1 MKNKDKIVH
10 KNLFI
15 YIKLLLTAIFWGGTF
30 IAGKM
35 ISETV
40 NPCSASFLRFA
51 IASFFLII
59 ITIKI
64 EGKLPK
70 LKKKQILPVVL
81 LGFTGVFAYNI
92 LFLTGLRYINAGR
105 AALIIA
111 MNPIFISLLSA
122 LFFKERLDLIKIIG
136 ILMSVTG
143 AIIVIS
149 NGRITDFVGYSFGK
163 GELLICGC
171 VLSWVSYSL
180 IGRAVMDDLSPIVSV
195 CYSSVIGAVL
205 LFIPALYN
213 DIFSHIGS
221 YSAMDWTSLFY
232 LGFFGT
238 VIGFF
243 WYYEGIN
250 QIGPTK
256 ASVFINFV
264 PISAIILAFFI
275 LNEQISISL
284 FIGAVLVVSGIYFT
298 NDSKMLKKYRLKAKI
313 VSS

>member
-1 MKNKDKIVH
+1 MQ

-70 LKKKQILPVVL
+70 LKKSQILPVVL

-92 LFLTGLRYINAGR
+92 LFLTGLRYINAGK

-111 MNPIFISLLSA
+111 MNPVFISLLSA

-163 GELLICGC
+163 GEFLICGC

-221 YSAMDWTSLFY
+221 YSSMDWTSLFY

-275 LNEQISISL
+275 LNEQITISL

-298 NDSKMLKKYRLKAKI
+298 NASEMLKKYRLKAKI